1 MLLLGIPS
9 NPIVMKLILS
19 MFCSFSFIIGICQ
32 TSYTSLNYASGNYTL
47 PMTTVTTGLL
57 SQDFD
62 TTGANIT
69 WDYSLL
75 GIDVSGSK
83 YTIAPSA
90 SGYQAPF
97 ITQCVLAG
105 GGFTCLSKWNSL
117 TNIGVVDID
126 SLDAFVFTLY
136 DVMTMAKK
144 TNNTLVGNVK
154 GLKVKDTN
162 ALTIPIVAEYS
173 DPDTILTFP
182 FTYQDSGKSYG
193 EWGLDLTSIGQNIQ
207 YKVTYNRKWKA
218 EGWGTLITPYQ
229 THNNVLKV
237 KTTLDQI
244 DSVVFLSTPFG
255 LPRKIV
261 EYTWY
266 DATFGLPVMK
276 AEGIEVLGF
285 TTINTVQYYDTRVVG
300 VTENEIEKLDFTLY
314 PNPATDVLYITPT
327 IETIMTYEILNLAG
341 QAVLPK
347 TTNQSLNVSNLA
359 AGTYFVRATNKANET
374 VYFQKFMKQ

>member
-1 MLLLGIPS
+1 MKYFFSLLLT
-9 NPIVMKLILS
+9 IVSL
-19 MFCSFSFIIGICQ
+19 IGICQ
-32 TSYTSLNYASGNYTL
+32 SSYTSSNYASGNYTL

-75 GIDVSGSK
+75 GMDVSGSK

-207 YKVTYNRKWKA
+207 YKVTYDRIWEV
-218 EGWGTLITPYQ
+218 EGHGTLITPYQ

-266 DATFGLPVMK
+266 DASFSLPVMR

-285 TTINTVQYYDTRVVG
+285 TTINTVQYYDTRIVG
-300 VTENEIEKLDFTLY
+300 ITENETENLAFLLY
-314 PNPATDVLYITPT
+314 PNPAADALYITPK
-327 IETIMTYEILNLAG
+327 IETIMTYEIFDLAG
-341 QAVLPK
+341 QAILPK
-347 TTNQSLNVSNLA
+347 TTNQSLNISNLA

-374 VYFQKFMKQ
+374 VSFQKFIKQ